1 MSAKENDIKTI
12 SVSHERMIYELLD
25 QISREWAGYLQEGYR
40 NFVMDLRKVSFM
52 DSASIGCLMDF
63 YRKTKA
69 VGGRIH
75 LAAVQPRIETLLA
88 IAKAK
93 TLFSMYDNVEDAV
106 AAFENEGSRL

>member
-1 MSAKENDIKTI
+1 MSASENEVKTI
-12 SVSHERMIYELLD
+12 RVPFERMVYELLD
-25 QISREWAGYLQEGYR
+25 QVSREWAGYLQEGYR
-40 NFVMDLRKVSFM
+40 KFVIDLGRVAFM

-69 VGGRIH
+69 VDGRIH

-93 TLFSMYDNVEDAV
+93 TLFSMYPNVEEAV
-106 AAFENEGSRL
+106 AAFQKEESGL

>member
-1 MSAKENDIKTI
+1 MNANESDVKTI
-12 SVSHERMIYELLD
+12 RVPHERMVYELLD
-25 QISREWAGYLQEGYR
+25 QVSREWTNYLQEGYR
-40 NFVMDLRKVSFM
+40 NFVIDLGDVSFM

-93 TLFSMYDNVEDAV
+93 TLFAMYNNVEDAV
-106 AAFENEGSRL
+106 AGFENEGSRL

>member
-1 MSAKENDIKTI
+1 MSVNENEVKTI
-12 SVSHERMIYELLD
+12 LVPYERMVYELLD
-25 QISREWAGYLQEGYR
+25 QVSREWAGYLQEGYR
-40 NFVMDLRKVSFM
+40 NFVIDLGQVSFM

-69 VGGRIH
+69 AGGRIH

-93 TLFSMYDNVEDAV
+93 SLFSIYGNVEDAI
-106 AAFENEGSRL
+106 AAFEPGGSRL

>member
-1 MSAKENDIKTI
+1 MNANENEVKTI
-12 SVSHERMIYELLD
+12 HVPYERMAYELLD
-25 QISREWAGYLQEGYR
+25 QISREWTGYLQQGYR
-40 NFVMDLRKVSFM
+40 NFVIDLERVSFM

-69 VGGRIH
+69 AGGRIH

-93 TLFSMYDNVEDAV
+93 TLFSIYDNVEDAE
-106 AAFENEGSRL
+106 AGFRQEGGSL